1 MGRAS
6 ARHELVCAIVQ
17 RYPDA
22 VIALAEAV
30 RVPLPEHDQVVAGP
44 DAHQLRDGST
54 VHTDGTVRLLREGK
68 PVFFATVEMQRRFA
82 KDKYTTLHA
91 YHGSGV
97 RNVNAGGHL
106 FVLSDQASEAARF
119 RAEDAARRAELAF
132 AGSFHS
138 GEDLDA
144 MRDSSRLS
152 LGARALPAALAG
164 LGAGVPAW
172 ARELLDEMSR
182 SDLTLADL
190 YLRTIVEEVP
200 EMTMVGEALRPD
212 MFERLR
218 ELESFREYEAK
229 VKAEAD
235 AVAKAEAKAEA
246 KAAVEAAVEAEVAA
260 KAAAAAAKAQLA
272 EGKLAEGKAQ
282 LAEVKAQTET
292 ATIAS
297 NLKEFLVLRGD
308 APSAHA
314 LHTISACGSADILA
328 TWLKRAYLG
337 ELSAQ
342 LFPEPKPPTS

>member
-1 MGRAS
+1 
-6 ARHELVCAIVQ
+6 VQ

-30 RVPLPEHDQVVAGP
+30 SVPLPEHDQVVAAP

-54 VHTDGTVRLLREGK
+54 VHTDGTVRLLLEGK
-68 PVFFATVEMQRRFA
+68 PVFFATVEMQRRFG

-106 FVLSDQASEAARF
+106 FVLSDRAAEAARF

-138 GEDLDA
+138 GVDLEA
-144 MRDSSRLS
+144 MRDAKRLS
-152 LGARALPAALAG
+152 LGARALPAALAEF
-164 LGAGVPAW
+164 GAGVPDW
-172 ARELLDEMSR
+172 ARELLEEMSS

-235 AVAKAEAKAEA
+235 AAA
-246 KAAVEAAVEAEVAA
+246 KAAAKAEAEVAA
-260 KAAAAAAKAQLA
+260 KVAAAAAEAQLA
-272 EGKLAEGKAQ
+272 EA
-282 LAEVKAQTET
+282 KAQTET

-314 LHTISACGSADILA
+314 LHAISACSSADVLA
-328 TWLKRAYLG
+328 AWLKRAYLG
-337 ELSAQ
+337 ETSAQ
-342 LFPEPKPPTS
+342 LFPEPKPRTD

>member
-272 EGKLAEGKAQ
+272 EGKAQ

-314 LHTISACGSADILA
+314 LHTISACSSADILA

>member
-1 MGRAS
+1 
-6 ARHELVCAIVQ
+6 
-17 RYPDA
+17 
-22 VIALAEAV
+22 
-30 RVPLPEHDQVVAGP
+30 
-44 DAHQLRDGST
+44 LRDGST

-68 PVFFATVEMQRRFA
+68 PVFFATVEMQRRFT

-97 RNVNAGGHL
+97 RNVNVGGHL

-138 GEDLDA
+138 GMDLEA
-144 MRDSSRLS
+144 IRDEKRLS
-152 LGARALPAALAG
+152 LGARAMPAALAEFG
-164 LGAGVPAW
+164 TGVPDW
-172 ARELLDEMSR
+172 AQELLAEMSH

-235 AVAKAEAKAEA
+235 AEAKA
-246 KAAVEAAVEAEVAA
+246 EAEVAA
-260 KAAAAAAKAQLA
+260 KVAAAAAEAQLA
-272 EGKLAEGKAQ
+272 EA
-282 LAEVKAQTET
+282 KAQTET
-292 ATIAS
+292 TTIAS

-314 LHTISACGSADILA
+314 LHAISACSSADVLA
-328 TWLKRAYLG
+328 AWLKRAYLG
-337 ELSAQ
+337 ETSAQ
-342 LFPEPKPPTS
+342 LFPEPKPRTN

>member
-132 AGSFHS
+132 AGCS
-138 GEDLDA
+138 G
-144 MRDSSRLS
+144 R
-152 LGARALPAALAG
+152 ARRRRTG
-164 LGAGVPAW
+164 LGAGAAGRDVPQ
-172 ARELLDEMSR
+172 
-182 SDLTLADL
+182 
-190 YLRTIVEEVP
+190 
-200 EMTMVGEALRPD
+200 RPD
-212 MFERLR
+212 AGR
-218 ELESFREYEAK
+218 SVSSDY
-229 VKAEAD
+229 
-235 AVAKAEAKAEA
+235 
-246 KAAVEAAVEAEVAA
+246 
-260 KAAAAAAKAQLA
+260 
-272 EGKLAEGKAQ
+272 
-282 LAEVKAQTET
+282 
-292 ATIAS
+292 
-297 NLKEFLVLRGD
+297 RGGG
-308 APSAHA
+308 P
-314 LHTISACGSADILA
+314 
-328 TWLKRAYLG
+328 
-337 ELSAQ
+337 
-342 LFPEPKPPTS
+342 